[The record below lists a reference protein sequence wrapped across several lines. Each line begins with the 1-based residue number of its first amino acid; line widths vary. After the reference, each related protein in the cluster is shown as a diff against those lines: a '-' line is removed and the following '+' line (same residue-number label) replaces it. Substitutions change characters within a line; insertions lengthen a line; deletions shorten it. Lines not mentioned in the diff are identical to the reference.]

1 MALQL
6 SQLLDLHLSRVI
18 ARYHKPEAPVSKFLQ
33 LADDIESDLKDMDD
47 EADVLN
53 EKRLANK
60 ERARQV
66 FNDHHKTQDR
76 ITDGLYRMGAVIHDM
91 SGSNSSREPS
101 DAEKKAIMAAHEAA
115 IAAHAEAEKAK
126 QSSSGDKAEA
136 PKLGEGS
143 GVTPESFRGDIV
155 VDGEVIDTSGDA
167 PKI

>member
-47 EADVLN
+47 EAELLN
-53 EKRLANK
+53 SKRLANK

-66 FNDHHKTQDR
+66 FNDHHGAQDR
-76 ITDGLYRMGAVIHDM
+76 VADGLRRMGAVIHDM

-101 DAEKKAIMAAHEAA
+101 EAEKKAIMAAHAAA
-115 IAAHAEAEKAK
+115 IAAHAEAERAK
-126 QSSSGDKAEA
+126 QQTEA

-155 VDGEVIDTSGDA
+155 VDGDVIDTSGDA
-167 PKI
+167 PKG